1 MLMTADQWER
11 RIQSTKW
18 RKGYR
23 LLIVQLWFNDTSL
36 LIKTELLLA
45 GILYSRIKKKGI
57 NF

>member
-45 GILYSRIKKKGI
+45 GILYSKKKKKGI